1 MSQIKRQPTVNLKQP
16 TKVNIGN
23 GKSLRSGALHEPRGP
38 LPTKPQLL
46 ALQRIQEKAAK
57 RVKLGMQ
64 LYRAAEVH
72 TVNQQSLLDS
82 FKTEQQQLK
91 EELEQDVAQSL
102 QAYDQWVGKIDENL
116 TTAIRNLEG
125 RINQLQ
131 EQWNDSKERIDTMIH
146 RSESLMDQSRVMV
159 NSVNKVLENK
169 TGVPQQ
175 VPPAAQQMDQA
186 NTDQT
191 AKDPNTT

>member
-16 TKVNIGN
+16 TKVNIGD
-23 GKSLRSGALHEPRGP
+23 GESLGSGALRKPRGP
-38 LPTKPQLL
+38 LTTKLQLL

-64 LYRAAEVH
+64 LYRAAELH
-72 TVNQQSLLDS
+72 TVNHQSLLDS

-91 EELEQDVAQSL
+91 EELQQDVARSL
-102 QAYDQWVGKIDENL
+102 QTYDQWVGKIDENL

-131 EQWNDSKERIDTMIH
+131 KQWNDSKERIDTMIH
-146 RSESLMDQSRVMV
+146 RSESLMDQSRVMA

-175 VPPAAQQMDQA
+175 VSSTPQQMDQE
-186 NTDQT
+186 NTDQV
-191 AKDPNTT
+191 AKDPDTI